1 MLTEQAIA
9 VVVFL
14 ILLAIALA
22 GLFVSSR
29 NSEKLDTTRNSGP
42 GISDREP
49 VQRF

>member
-14 ILLAIALA
+14 ILLAIAVT

-29 NSEKLDTTRNSGP
+29 NSEKLDTTRHGRP
-42 GISDREP
+42 DVSDPQP